1 MCESINNNLIVMLSS
16 LPSNANSFKYS
27 QIFVELYVSRDRIT
41 NFWSK
46 RSYALITKANLIDFS
61 NAKVKSVLI
70 TPNLKISFELI
81 LLLILLFL
89 TEILSYL
96 KAALENVHPKANNW
110 NVHKSNCFKSII
122 YRSTWLGNTIIIFVI
137 KQICW
142 TKGHVDLTVYYT
154 DIWWNVNQI

>member
-1 MCESINNNLIVMLSS
+1 MLSS

-61 NAKVKSVLI
+61 NVKVKSVLI

-96 KAALENVHPKANNW
+96 NAALENVHPKA
-110 NVHKSNCFKSII
+110 SN
-122 YRSTWLGNTIIIFVI
+122 
-137 KQICW
+137 
-142 TKGHVDLTVYYT
+142 
-154 DIWWNVNQI
+154 